1 MVGVPRSTGCQL
13 CRKRR
18 VKCDEVKPLCGNCT
32 RYGAEC
38 PGYERDMKFVSEKHQ
53 VRTKKSR
60 SAPSATPGSS
70 SVWSVATSGRSSSRG
85 SRSPASTTA
94 SHHSVMVAEPAPNR
108 GEFVS
113 TMVETA
119 RAAIEERDAS
129 GYFSWV
135 RFGTVGSFAIL
146 DGALCSL
153 AMHLA
158 GKGMQDANMIAHSR
172 TMYGRSLHS
181 LQMALN
187 HPTRW
192 RASETLCTAILLCVY
207 ELFAGTSSSDSWLQH
222 ARGIGILME
231 QRGAKAHSEGWDAA
245 MLLSFRGVLIMG
257 DLFFPRGDECFLTR
271 PEWREV
277 MRDRGRHLLQAPE
290 FDDAAIE
297 AVDEF
302 NNRLAEIPA
311 VVKVG
316 FPVMEAAKHGR
327 PIDLKAA
334 ATTCRLAAACHAR
347 MTEFWS
353 TYSHL
358 FPEPVES
365 PSLDAHSLYPVVLR
379 YEKRWAATLQM
390 SYYATMC
397 LLQEFLQKLGW
408 TRPFDTS
415 QQEYTRIILRSV
427 EDISQGALGPYR
439 IGYAM
444 RIAYELADAEAQEWI
459 RGCLDRFKSTYAAT
473 DKQTY
478 PDMRTDNQG
487 YR

>member
-18 VKCDEVKPLCGNCT
+18 VKCDEVRPLCGNCT

-38 PGYERDMKFVSEKHQ
+38 PGYERNLKFVSEKHH
-53 VRTKKSR
+53 VRTKKKNQST
-60 SAPSATPGSS
+60 SPGGGSVWTVSSPATTASS
-70 SVWSVATSGRSSSRG
+70 SHG
-85 SRSPASTTA
+85 SHSPAS
-94 SHHSVMVAEPAPNR
+94 SNHSIMVIEPAPNR
-108 GEFVS
+108 GQFIT

-119 RAAIEERDAS
+119 RVAIEERDAS

-153 AMHLA
+153 AMHLV
-158 GKGMQDANMIAHSR
+158 GKEMKDSNMIARSR
-172 TMYGRSLHS
+172 TIYGQSLHS
-181 LQMALN
+181 LQQALN
-187 HPTRW
+187 HPNRW

-207 ELFAGTSSSDSWLQH
+207 ELFAGTNSSDSWLQH

-231 QRGAKAHSEGWDAA
+231 QRGAKAHREGWDAA
-245 MLLSFRGVLIMG
+245 MLLSFRGVLIMS

-277 MRDRGRHLLQAPE
+277 MRDRGRHLLQAPDFSDE
-290 FDDAAIE
+290 AIE

-316 FPVMEAAKHGR
+316 FPVMEAAKQGL
-327 PIDLKAA
+327 PIDLDAA
-334 ATTCRLAAACHAR
+334 AKTCRLAAACHIR

-353 TYSHL
+353 TYGHL
-358 FPEPVES
+358 FPEPFES
-365 PSLDAHSLYPVVLR
+365 PSLDPLSLYPVVLR
-379 YEKRWAATLQM
+379 YEKRWASTLQM
-390 SYYATMC
+390 GYYATMC
-397 LLQEFLQKLGW
+397 LLQEFMQKLGW
-408 TRPFDTS
+408 TQPFAIP
-415 QQEYTRIILRSV
+415 QKEYASIILRSV
-427 EDISQGALGPYR
+427 EDISQGPLGPYR
-439 IGYAM
+439 IGYAL
-444 RIAYELADAEAQEWI
+444 RIAYELADAEAQQWI
-459 RGCLDRFKSTYAAT
+459 RALLDRFKSTYAAT
-473 DKQTY
+473 DKQSY
-478 PDMRTDNQG
+478 PEMRTDNEG

>member
-18 VKCDEVKPLCGNCT
+18 VKCDEVKPGCGNCT
-32 RYGAEC
+32 KYGADC
-38 PGYERDMKFVSEKHQ
+38 PGYERSLKFVSGKHH
-53 VRTKKSR
+53 VRTRKNQSGL
-60 SAPSATPGSS
+60 PSTPA
-70 SVWSVATSGRSSSRG
+70 SVATASDDSLRRSSPVS
-85 SRSPASTTA
+85 ASLL
-94 SHHSVMVAEPAPNR
+94 VWEPAPHR
-108 GEFVS
+108 GQFVS

-153 AMHLA
+153 AMHLV
-158 GKGMQDANMIAHSR
+158 GKDVADANMIAQSR
-172 TMYGRSLHS
+172 TMYGQSLHQ
-181 LQMALN
+181 LQQALH
-187 HPTRW
+187 HPTKW
-192 RASETLCTAILLCVY
+192 RASEMLCTAILLCVF

-231 QRGAKAHSEGWDAA
+231 QRGAKAHQEGWDAA
-245 MLLSFRGVLIMG
+245 MLLSFRGVLIMS
-257 DLFFPRGDECFLTR
+257 DLFFPRTDECFLTR
-271 PEWREV
+271 PEWRSV
-277 MRDRGRHLLQAPE
+277 MRDRGRHLLQAPDFNE
-290 FDDAAIE
+290 EAIE

-316 FPVMEAAKHGR
+316 YPVMEAGKRGL
-327 PIDLKAA
+327 PIDHVAA

-347 MTEFWS
+347 MSEFWS
-353 TYSHL
+353 TYKHL
-358 FPEPVES
+358 FPQAVEAPSKDPQS
-365 PSLDAHSLYPVVLR
+365 PYPVILR
-379 YEKRWAATLQM
+379 YERRWAATLQL
-390 SYYATMC
+390 SHHATMG
-397 LLQEFLQKLGW
+397 LLQEFLQRLGW
-408 TRPFDTS
+408 TQPFATS
-415 QQEYTRIILRSV
+415 QQEYTQTILRSV
-427 EDISQGALGPYR
+427 EDISQGPLGPYR

-478 PDMRTDNQG
+478 PEKRTDNKG